1 MAFDPKQH
9 LTKISNRDYLPV
21 AARVA
26 WFRDAH
32 PNGAIATELIAAE
45 SKTFIVKATITS
57 DAGAVL
63 STSYGTAAPKERSVY
78 AGRELEKAE
87 TAAIGRALALAG
99 FGTQFTD
106 DFEEGDNIADT
117 PRQSNGN
124 GRPAPRVMQRDDAPP
139 PDDND
144 NTPPEVTPDWVLCE
158 PKITAKTSGKSQVR
172 WFQLERIGGGT
183 HYITSSY
190 DMLKA
195 AYPKLPE
202 DDGEYTLEQPPRIKA
217 EKNRN
222 GKWMITAITD
232 EIPF

>member
-9 LTKISNRDYLPV
+9 LSKIQGRDYLPV

-32 PNGAIATELIAAE
+32 PGGAIATELIAAE
-45 SKTFIVKATITS
+45 GKTYIVKATITS
-57 DAGAVL
+57 DAGAIL

-117 PRQSNGN
+117 PRQNGN
-124 GRPAPRVMQRDDAPP
+124 GRPAPRVVQRDDAPP
-139 PDDND
+139 PEEEDSA
-144 NTPPEVTPDWVLCE
+144 PPEVTPDWVLCE
-158 PKITAKTSGKSQVR
+158 PVITAKTSGKSNIR
-172 WFQLERIGGGT
+172 WFQFAKVGGGG
-183 HYITSSY
+183 HYITSDY
-190 DMLKA
+190 DMIKA
-195 AYPKLPE
+195 VYKDLPAE
-202 DDGEYTLEQPPRIKA
+202 DGEFKLDQPTRVMA

-222 GKWMITAITD
+222 GKWMVTKITD
-232 EIPF
+232 DIPF

>member
-1 MAFDPKQH
+1 MAFNPKQH
-9 LTKISNRDYLPV
+9 LTKISGRDYLPV
-21 AARVA
+21 AARVE
-26 WFRDAH
+26 WFRDTH
-32 PNGAIATELIAAE
+32 PDGSITVDMVALEP
-45 SKTFIVKATITS
+45 FPVFKATII
-57 DAGAVL
+57 AGGQIVA
-63 STSYGTAAPKERSVY
+63 TDYGSAQIGGKAVY
-78 AGRELEKAE
+78 AGREIEKAS

-124 GRPAPRVMQRDDAPP
+124 GRAAPRVVPRDDAPP
-139 PDDND
+139 PEEEDSA
-144 NTPPEVTPDWVLCE
+144 PPEVTPDWVLCE

-202 DDGEYTLEQPPRIKA
+202 EDGEYTLEQPPRIKA

-222 GKWMITAITD
+222 NKWMITAITD